1 MKREKKAKEV
11 VSRPVGRNKEVVR
24 AKAVLSSKSKAK
36 KSKMAVS
43 AVNVGF
49 SFEEEIARYVHSVGL
64 DQFQRMGSIMDDDVP
79 VSLDED
85 VVEAVAEEPVSYLN
99 SHDDV
104 IEKFSRNRKEEEK
117 DGWEAFYE

>member
-43 AVNVGF
+43 AVTAGF

-79 VSLDED
+79 VNIDED

>member
-43 AVNVGF
+43 AVTTGF

-79 VSLDED
+79 VNIDED